1 MIHEKAVVHPNASI
15 AEGVEIGPFS
25 VIGENVTIGK
35 GTWIGP
41 HVVITGWTT
50 IGKNCKIY
58 QFVSIGEPPQDLK
71 FKGEE
76 SHVIIGDNNV
86 IREFVTINRATTH
99 GGEKTVLGDGNFLM
113 AYAHVAHDCLIGN
126 QVIMSNAATLAGHI
140 EIEDGAII
148 GGLSAVHQFVRIGAY
163 SFISGLSGVPQD
175 IPPYILVAGGRCKP
189 YGLNIVGLKRHGF
202 SEKTIGGLKKAYK
215 IIFRSGLILEKAI
228 QAIEEDEISSIP
240 EVLHLVQFIQGSK
253 RGICR

>member
-1 MIHEKAVVHPNASI
+1 MIHEKAVVHPRARI
-15 AEGVEIGPFS
+15 AESVEVGPFS
-25 VIGENVTIGK
+25 VIGENVTIDK
-35 GTWIGP
+35 DSWIGP

-50 IGKNCKIY
+50 IGKNCKIF
-58 QFVSIGEPPQDLK
+58 QFSSIGEVPQDLK

-99 GGEKTVLGDGNFLM
+99 GGGKTILGNENFLM
-113 AYAHVAHDCLIGN
+113 AYSHVAHDCLIGN
-126 QVIMSNAATLAGHI
+126 HVIMSNAATLAGHI

-148 GGLSAVHQFVRIGAY
+148 GGLVGVHQFVRIGAY

-175 IPPYILVAGGRCKP
+175 IPPYMLAAGSRCTL
-189 YGLNIVGLKRHGF
+189 YGLNTVGLKRHGF
-202 SEKTIGGLKKAYK
+202 PEETIKGLKKAYK
-215 IIFRSGLILEKAI
+215 ILFKSGLMLER
-228 QAIEEDEISSIP
+228 AIEIIKGGEIISIP
-240 EVLHLVQFIQGSK
+240 EVNHLVQFIQRSK

>member
-1 MIHEKAVVHPNASI
+1 MIHEKAVVHPRARI
-15 AEGVEIGPFS
+15 AESVEVGPFS

-50 IGKNCKIY
+50 IGKNCKIF
-58 QFVSIGEPPQDLK
+58 QFSSIGEVPQDLK

-99 GGEKTVLGDGNFLM
+99 GGGKTILGNENFLM
-113 AYAHVAHDCLIGN
+113 AYSHVAHDCLIGN
-126 QVIMSNAATLAGHI
+126 HVIMSNAATLAGHI

-148 GGLSAVHQFVRIGAY
+148 GGLVGVHQFVRIGAY

-175 IPPYILVAGGRCKP
+175 IPPYMLAAGSRCTL
-189 YGLNIVGLKRHGF
+189 YGLNAVGLKRHGF
-202 SEKTIGGLKKAYK
+202 PEEAIKGLKKAYK
-215 IIFRSGLILEKAI
+215 ILFKSGLMLEE
-228 QAIEEDEISSIP
+228 AIETIKGGEIISIP
-240 EVLHLVQFIQGSK
+240 EVDHLVQFIQRSK

>member
-1 MIHEKAVVHPNASI
+1 MIHEKAVVHPRARI

-25 VIGENVTIGK
+25 VVGENVTIGK
-35 GTWIGP
+35 DTWIGP

-58 QFVSIGEPPQDLK
+58 QFSSIGEVPQYLK
-71 FKGEE
+71 FTGEE

-86 IREFVTINRATTH
+86 IREFVTINRATTQ
-99 GGEKTVLGDGNFLM
+99 GGGKTVLGNENFLM

-140 EIEDGAII
+140 EIEDGAVI

-175 IPPYILVAGGRCKP
+175 IPPTSLLRA
-189 YGLNIVGLKRHGF
+189 VGVSHM
-202 SEKTIGGLKKAYK
+202 
-215 IIFRSGLILEKAI
+215 
-228 QAIEEDEISSIP
+228 D
-240 EVLHLVQFIQGSK
+240 
-253 RGICR
+253 

>member
-1 MIHEKAVVHPNASI
+1 MIHEKALVHPRAKI

-25 VIGENVTIGK
+25 VIGENATIGK
-35 GTWIGP
+35 DTWLGP

-50 IGKNCKIY
+50 IGENCKIY
-58 QFVSIGEPPQDLK
+58 QFSSIGEDPQALK

-76 SHVIIGDNNV
+76 SHVIIGDDNV

-99 GGEKTVLGDGNFLM
+99 GGGKTVLGNENFLM
-113 AYAHVAHDCLIGN
+113 AYAHVAHDCHIGN

-148 GGLSAVHQFVRIGAY
+148 GGLVGVHQFVRIGAY
-163 SFISGLSGVPQD
+163 SFVSGLSGVPQD

-189 YGLNIVGLKRHGF
+189 YGLNMVGLKRHGF
-202 SEKTIGGLKKAYK
+202 PEKTISGLKKAYK
-215 IIFRSGLILEKAI
+215 VIFRSGLNLENAI
-228 QAIEEDEISSIP
+228 GVIEEDDISSIP
-240 EVLHLVQFIQGSK
+240 EVVHLVEFIQGSK

>member
-1 MIHEKAVVHPNASI
+1 MIHEKAIVHPRARIS
-15 AEGVEIGPFS
+15 EGVEIGPFS
-25 VIGENVTIGK
+25 VVGENVTIGK
-35 GTWIGP
+35 DTWIGP

-50 IGKNCKIY
+50 IGKNCKIF
-58 QFVSIGEPPQDLK
+58 QFSSIGEVPQYLK
-71 FKGEE
+71 FTGEE

-86 IREFVTINRATTH
+86 IREFVTINRATTQ
-99 GGEKTVLGDGNFLM
+99 GGGKTVLGNENFLM

-163 SFISGLSGVPQD
+163 SFISGLTGVPQD

-189 YGLNIVGLKRHGF
+189 YGLNLVGLKRHGF
-202 SEKTIGGLKKAYK
+202 PEKTIKGLKKAYK
-215 IIFRSGLILEKAI
+215 VIFRSALTLENAIKDI
-228 QAIEEDEISSIP
+228 QADEISSIP
-240 EVLHLVQFIQGSK
+240 EVFHLVQFIQGSK

>member
-1 MIHEKAVVHPNASI
+1 MIHEKAIVHPNARI

-25 VIGENVTIGK
+25 VIGENVAIDKDTR
-35 GTWIGP
+35 IGP

-58 QFVSIGEPPQDLK
+58 QFSSIGEPPQDLK

-99 GGEKTVLGDGNFLM
+99 GGGKTVLGDGNFLM

-126 QVIMSNAATLAGHI
+126 EVIMSNAATLAGHI

-148 GGLSAVHQFVRIGAY
+148 GGLVGVHQFVRIGAY

-175 IPPYILVAGGRCKP
+175 IPPYMLAAGSRCKL
-189 YGLNIVGLKRHGF
+189 YGLNMVGLKRHGF
-202 SEKTIGGLKKAYK
+202 PQKTIKGLKKAYK
-215 IIFRSGLILEKAI
+215 IIFRSGLILEEAIKAI
-228 QAIEEDEISSIP
+228 EDDEIAIIS
-240 EVLHLVQFIQGSK
+240 EVVHLVQFIQSSK

>member
-1 MIHEKAVVHPNASI
+1 MIHEKAVVHRNARI

-25 VIGENVTIGK
+25 VIGEHVTIGQD
-35 GTWIGP
+35 TWIGP

-58 QFVSIGEPPQDLK
+58 QFSSIGEVPQALK

-86 IREFVTINRATTH
+86 IREFVTINRATSH
-99 GGEKTVLGDGNFLM
+99 GGGKTVLGDGNFLM

-126 QVIMSNAATLAGHI
+126 EVIMSNAATLAGHI

-148 GGLSAVHQFVRIGAY
+148 GGLAAVHQFVRIGAY
-163 SFISGLSGVPQD
+163 CFISGLSGVPQD

-189 YGLNIVGLKRHGF
+189 YGLNMVGLKRHGF
-202 SEKTIGGLKKAYK
+202 SRETIKGLKKAYK

-228 QAIEEDEISSIP
+228 KAIEEDEIESIP
-240 EVLHLVQFIQGSK
+240 EVLHLVQFIKGSK

>member
-1 MIHEKAVVHPNASI
+1 MIHEKAVVHPRARI

-25 VIGENVTIGK
+25 VVGENVTIGK
-35 GTWIGP
+35 DTWIGP

-50 IGKNCKIY
+50 IGKNCKIF
-58 QFVSIGEPPQDLK
+58 QFSSIGEVPQYLK
-71 FKGEE
+71 FTGEE

-86 IREFVTINRATTH
+86 IREFVTINRATTQ
-99 GGEKTVLGDGNFLM
+99 GGGKTVLGNENFLM
-113 AYAHVAHDCLIGN
+113 AYAHVAHDCLLGN
-126 QVIMSNAATLAGHI
+126 QVIMSNASTLAGHI

-163 SFISGLSGVPQD
+163 SFISGLTGVPQD

-189 YGLNIVGLKRHGF
+189 YGLNMVGLKRHGF
-202 SEKTIGGLKKAYK
+202 PEKTIKGLKKAYK
-215 IIFRSGLILEKAI
+215 IIFRSGLMLEKAI
-228 QAIEEDEISSIP
+228 KTIQQDEISTIP
-240 EVLHLVQFIQGSK
+240 EVLHLTQFIQGSK

>member
-1 MIHEKAVVHPNASI
+1 MIHEKAVVHPSARI

-25 VIGENVTIGK
+25 VIGEHITIGK
-35 GTWIGP
+35 DTWIGP

-58 QFVSIGEPPQDLK
+58 QFSSIGEVPQALK

-99 GGEKTVLGDGNFLM
+99 GGGKTVLGDGNFLM

-148 GGLSAVHQFVRIGAY
+148 GGLAAVHQFVRIGAY

-189 YGLNIVGLKRHGF
+189 YGLNMVGLKRHGF
-202 SEKTIGGLKKAYK
+202 PEEAIRGLKNAYK
-215 IIFRSGLILEKAI
+215 IIFRSGLTLEKAI
-228 QAIEEDEISSIP
+228 EAIEEDEIGSIP
-240 EVLHLVQFIQGSK
+240 EVLHLVHFIKGSK

>member
-1 MIHEKAVVHPNASI
+1 MIHEKALVHPRAKI

-25 VIGENVTIGK
+25 VIGENATIGK
-35 GTWIGP
+35 DTWLGP

-50 IGKNCKIY
+50 IGENCKIY
-58 QFVSIGEPPQDLK
+58 QFSSIGEDPQALK

-76 SHVIIGDNNV
+76 SHVIIGNDNV

-99 GGEKTVLGDGNFLM
+99 GGGKTVLGNENFLM
-113 AYAHVAHDCLIGN
+113 AYAHVAHDCHIGN

-148 GGLSAVHQFVRIGAY
+148 GGLVGVHQFVRIGAY
-163 SFISGLSGVPQD
+163 SFVSGLSGVPQD

-189 YGLNIVGLKRHGF
+189 YGLNMVGLKRHGF
-202 SEKTIGGLKKAYK
+202 PEKTISGLKKAYK
-215 IIFRSGLILEKAI
+215 VIFRSGLNLENAI
-228 QAIEEDEISSIP
+228 GVIEEDDISSIP
-240 EVLHLVQFIQGSK
+240 EVVHLVEFIQGSK